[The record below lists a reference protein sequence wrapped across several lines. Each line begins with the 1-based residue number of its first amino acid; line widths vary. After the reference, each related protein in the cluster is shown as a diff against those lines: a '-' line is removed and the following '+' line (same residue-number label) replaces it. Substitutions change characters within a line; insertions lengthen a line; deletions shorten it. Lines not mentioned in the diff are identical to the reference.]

1 MVAVQ
6 PLRLAEHLLRGAL
19 HHDAAPAHDQHAVG
33 LGGLLHIMG
42 DRDDRDTGLPQLAD
56 RFHDLTAA
64 VRVKHGGR
72 FVQNKAVR
80 PHGDNARNGNA
91 LLLPAGKLVGGSITL
106 FIDACQLHGLVNAG
120 ADLLRRNAEVLRRK
134 GDILLHDGGNDL
146 VVGVLEYHAHLLA
159 HIVEMILVAGVHP
172 LDQHRARL
180 GQEDRVEV
188 LGQRG
193 FAAAVGPQYS
203 HELAAVDGK
212 AHAVH
217 CIAGLLGVIAEMDVL
232 NIDHRFFSRHGLS
245 LPDGGCAAGHNTAG
259 GGDRQTDLIAVGV
272 AARDGAERRFNDVF
286 HDRRA

>member
-56 RFHDLTAA
+56 RFHHLTAA

-106 FIDACQLHGLVNAG
+106 FIDAGQLHGLVNAG
-120 ADLLRRNAEVLRRK
+120 ADLLGRNAEVLRRK

-146 VVGVLEYHAHLLA
+146 VVRVLEYHAHLLA

-172 LDQHRARL
+172 FDQHRARL